1 MAAPPT
7 NSGIDRQSDIA
18 QLADAHDGHGF
29 LVIVSGPSG
38 VGKSSLVN
46 AALPRLD
53 ADLSISMTTRAQR
66 PGDVDGR
73 HYHFVGR
80 DEFEALIAEDAFLE
94 HAEVYGNY
102 YGTRRKFVEDHLRN
116 GRLVIL
122 EIDVEGAKQVKAK
135 LPDAFA
141 VFILA
146 PDEDALLERLR
157 SRKQDDEATIQK
169 RFAQARDEIERA
181 KNSGVYGR
189 FIVNEVFESAADEL
203 VASIEQER
211 QRRASAPA

>member
-1 MAAPPT
+1 MVSDADSA
-7 NSGIDRQSDIA
+7 NSINTS
-18 QLADAHDGHGF
+18 LANAHDGHGF

-53 ADLSISMTTRAQR
+53 ADLSISMTTRPQR
-66 PGDVDGR
+66 PGDVDGK
-73 HYHFVGR
+73 HYHFVDRGA
-80 DEFEALIAEDAFLE
+80 FEALIKDDAFLE
-94 HAEVYGNY
+94 HAEVYGNF
-102 YGTRRKFVEDHLRN
+102 YGTRRAFVQRHLER
-116 GRLVIL
+116 GRLVVL

-157 SRKQDDEATIQK
+157 GRKQDDEATIQK
-169 RFAQARDEIERA
+169 RFAQAKDEIARA
-181 KNSGVYGR
+181 QDSGVYGK
-189 FIVNEVFESAADEL
+189 FIINDDFDRAADEL
-203 VASIEQER
+203 VSEIEQER
-211 QRRASAPA
+211 TRRVTEVS